1 MNGATAEQGV
11 LGSITE
17 QVEQTMGNKIVSRTF
32 NVWASAPASKALPCT
47 SSCPHC
53 FWWGPVIWK
62 CERNKPFTS
71 RLLFVWCFV
80 KTIVT
85 LTESHSLLMFS
96 WILLISLQTENF
108 LRWFQN
114 LISLIYSMA
123 SFAFASLTF
132 VILCSY
138 VFTIFF
144 NWKSA
149 MKILHVLLWI
159 FYFLRVF

>member
-1 MNGATAEQGV
+1 MCESPYHCEWATTEQRG

-17 QVEQTMGNKIVSRTF
+17 QVEKTMGNKQVSRIL
-32 NVWASAPASKALPCT
+32 NVSASAPASKSLPCT

-53 FWWGPVIWK
+53 FWWGSVIRK

-85 LTESHSLLMFS
+85 LTEPYSLLMFS
-96 WILLISLQTENF
+96 WILLISLQTEDF
-108 LRWFQN
+108 LLWFQN
-114 LISLIYSMA
+114 LISLMYSMA
-123 SFAFASLTF
+123 SFAFVSLTF

-138 VFTIFF
+138 IFTIF
-144 NWKSA
+144 
-149 MKILHVLLWI
+149 V
-159 FYFLRVF
+159 